1 MTGGILMNILSKLM
15 FPLFGVP
22 LVFSSTVGGR
32 SSSSAATAGGPGA
45 PPKFLNVI
53 HMALQPGKNS
63 AHAEQEAAIVRGYR
77 ESKIPVYWLEW
88 DSVTGPSGALYLNLF
103 DSFEQAEN
111 AGAAMGAGLAANPK
125 LAKMQEQLLLDNV
138 TSLQTVFTLL
148 REDLGYG
155 TVNFA
160 KARLLRVTTIEVRP
174 GHEGEFVE
182 AARSIRAASEKA
194 HADVAWAVYEVNA
207 GMATPAFLFITP
219 MRSMKEIDAAVA
231 RRNLYE
237 DAKGDVFQQRL
248 REIARLAY
256 ATTESEIYSVG
267 REQSHVSKEFA
278 EEDPEFWKAPAEKSS
293 KKEGSAD
300 LEALKKNP

>member
-1 MTGGILMNILSKLM
+1 MRILRVMPGFFIIAL
-15 FPLFGVP
+15 LFA
-22 LVFSSTVGGR
+22 STSRPQGTPAPTV
-32 SSSSAATAGGPGA
+32 GPGA

-63 AHAEQEAAIVRGYR
+63 AHAQQEAAIVRGYS

-111 AGAAMGAGLAANPK
+111 AGASMGSGLAANPK

-138 TSLQTVFTLL
+138 TRLQTVFTLL

-155 TVNFA
+155 VVNFA

-182 AARSIRAASEKA
+182 AARSIRAASERLR
-194 HADVAWAVYEVNA
+194 ADVAWAVYEVNA
-207 GMATPAFLFITP
+207 GMPSPTFLFITP
-219 MRSMKEIDAAVA
+219 MRSMKEIDTAVA
-231 RRNLYE
+231 RRDLYE
-237 DAKGDVFQQRL
+237 DTKGDGFQQRA
-248 REIARLAY
+248 RKIARSAY
-256 ATTESEIYSVG
+256 ATTESQIYSIG

-278 EEDPEFWKAPAEKSS
+278 ARDPEFWSPEAAQSSGKAASLDLAAS
-293 KKEGSAD
+293 KK
-300 LEALKKNP
+300 KQ

>member
-1 MTGGILMNILSKLM
+1 MR
-15 FPLFGVP
+15 
-22 LVFSSTVGGR
+22 VFRVIVAFFIVSLLLTSTLRPQEPTTVMSS
-32 SSSSAATAGGPGA
+32 PGA

-63 AHAEQEAAIVRGYR
+63 AHHEQEAAIVRGYR

-111 AGAAMGAGLAANPK
+111 AGAAMSAGLAANPQ
-125 LAKMQEQLLLDNV
+125 LAKMQGQLLLDNV

-148 REDLGYG
+148 RGDLGYG

-182 AARSIRAASEKA
+182 AARSIRAASERT
-194 HADVAWAVYEVNA
+194 HAGVAWAVYEVNA
-207 GMATPAFLFITP
+207 GMAAPAFLFVTP
-219 MRSMKEIDAAVA
+219 MRSMKEIDDAVA

-237 DAKGDVFQQRL
+237 DAKGDTFQQKL
-248 REIARLAY
+248 RDFAQSAY
-256 ATTESEIYSVG
+256 VKTESQIYSIG

-278 EEDPEFWKAPAEKSS
+278 DQDPEFWSPEATQSSGKAAPSDLAAS
-293 KKEGSAD
+293 KK
-300 LEALKKNP
+300 KQ